1 MTQTRS
7 SDPNQDAR
15 VVPLHAGTSS
25 GAGIADALQ
34 TPAERPAVIVRP
46 RQRTCRA
53 WLGRATILAPR
64 NEEPF
69 IRLNNATR
77 LPPDRRLGFGQ
88 CGLFAVDI
96 AGFTAPERDDDI
108 QAYMHESL
116 YGMLETV
123 FDRSDVPWAGCSHE
137 DRGDGVLIIAPAT
150 IPAAMLVPIPD
161 RLRTLIRRHNRVSCE
176 AARIQLRT
184 AIHLGPVHHD
194 RYGFIGADVNFL
206 FRLLDSRQLKYRLA
220 AASATE
226 IALIT
231 SDYFFSSV
239 IRRQPSFL
247 DPALF
252 DSVKVQVKKTRA
264 RAWVYLPST

>member
-1 MTQTRS
+1 M
-7 SDPNQDAR
+7 
-15 VVPLHAGTSS
+15 
-25 GAGIADALQ
+25 ADALW
-34 TPAERPAVIVRP
+34 TPVERPTVIVRP
-46 RQRTCRA
+46 RQQTCRA
-53 WLGRATILAPR
+53 RPGHATILAPR

-69 IRLNNATR
+69 IRLNTATG
-77 LPPDRRLGFGQ
+77 LLTDRRLDLGH
-88 CGLFAVDI
+88 CGLVAVDI

-116 YGMLETV
+116 YGMLEIA

-137 DRGDGVLIIAPAT
+137 DRGDGVLIVAPAT
-150 IPAAMLVPIPD
+150 VPAAMLVSIPD

-176 AARIQLRT
+176 AARMQLRT
-184 AIHLGPVHHD
+184 AIHLGPVHYD
-194 RYGFIGADVNFL
+194 GYGFIGADVNFL
-206 FRLLDSRQLKYRLA
+206 FRLLDSRQLKCRLA

-239 IRRQPSFL
+239 IRRRPSFL

-252 DSVKVQVKKTRA
+252 DSVRFQVKKTRA
-264 RAWVYLPST
+264 RAWIYLPDS